1 MSNVSQDHFRLSSP
15 EEQLSSKKAKNFQKK
30 RSWIWE
36 YFKEVNINEQT
47 NNKGEQLKRCKVL
60 DAEGEKCGVV
70 YANDG
75 STENAINHLLSEHE
89 ITKEGKINNVS
100 NFLNLVIISIRL
112 NLKIN

>member
-1 MSNVSQDHFRLSSP
+1 MSNVSQDHSRPSSP

-36 YFKEVNINEQT
+36 YFEEVNINEQT

-60 DAEGEKCGVV
+60 DAEGEKCGAV

-75 STENAINHLLSEHE
+75 STGNAINHLLSEHE

>member
-1 MSNVSQDHFRLSSP
+1 MSNVSQDHFRPSSP
-15 EEQLSSKKAKNFQKK
+15 EEQLSSKKAKHFWKK

-36 YFKEVNINEQT
+36 YFEEVDINEQT

-60 DAEGEKCGVV
+60 DAEGEKCGAV

-75 STENAINHLLSEHE
+75 STGNAINHLLSEHE